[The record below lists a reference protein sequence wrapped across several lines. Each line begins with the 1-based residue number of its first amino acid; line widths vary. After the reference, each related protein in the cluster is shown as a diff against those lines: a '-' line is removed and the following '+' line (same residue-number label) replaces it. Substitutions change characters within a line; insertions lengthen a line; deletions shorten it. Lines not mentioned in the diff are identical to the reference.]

1 MRLLLIPLLLMVATA
16 CSTTGTP
23 PPIASSCSF
32 EQVWDTSIA
41 ALEGLRLESAD
52 KSKGVVETAWTE
64 VAASSR
70 AGILQREVNKERFK
84 YIITL
89 NSQNAGPSVTVRQ
102 LRQQW
107 SPMGARMRQWRAMQE
122 NSSEEAALATEI
134 SRRLKEK
141 GC

>member
-1 MRLLLIPLLLMVATA
+1 MRLLLILFIYMVVTA
-16 CSTTGTP
+16 CSTGGSE
-23 PPIASSCSF
+23 PITSSCSF

-52 KSKGVVETAWTE
+52 KSKGVVETDWTE

-134 SRRLKEK
+134 SRRLKDK